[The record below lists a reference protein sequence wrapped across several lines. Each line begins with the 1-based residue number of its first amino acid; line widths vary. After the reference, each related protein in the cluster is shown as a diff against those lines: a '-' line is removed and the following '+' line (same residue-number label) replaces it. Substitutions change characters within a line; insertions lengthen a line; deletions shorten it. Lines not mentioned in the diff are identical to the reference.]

1 MSRRLAH
8 VDRVGVEERAAQ
20 LGKRSIK
27 TTAKAQ
33 GIRLAVSMVDLTTLE
48 GQDTPGKV
56 RQLSAKAVCPAPTM
70 PEIPSVAAVCVYPAL
85 VPTVHAALEGSGVKT
100 AAVSTGFPAGQT
112 SLNIKLQETEET
124 VAAGADEIDMVIS
137 REAFLVGDDARVQR
151 EIARIKDACG
161 EAHLKV
167 ILETAE
173 LGSYDHVRHAS
184 MLAMEAGADFI
195 KTSTG
200 KASSGAT
207 PGVCL
212 VMLEAIRDYQE
223 LTGRLVGFKA
233 AGGVSTSKAALHRL
247 VLVKETLGDKWLT
260 PERIRIGASSLLND
274 LLIQYAKTET
284 GRYGRAED
292 FSKE

>member
-1 MSRRLAH
+1 MIRRLPH
-8 VDRVGVEERAAQ
+8 VDRIGIEERAAW

-27 TTAKAQ
+27 TSAKLQ

-48 GQDTPGKV
+48 GQDTAGKV

-85 VPTVHAALEGSGVKT
+85 VPTVHAALEGSGVHT

-112 SLNIKLQETEET
+112 SMAIKLRETEEA

-137 REAFLVGDDARVQR
+137 REAFLAGDDARVME
-151 EIARIKDACG
+151 EIVRVKEACG
-161 EAHLKV
+161 DAHLKV

-173 LGSYDHVRHAS
+173 LGSYDHVRHGS
-184 MLAMEAGADFI
+184 MLAMEAGADFV

-207 PGVCL
+207 PGGTPGL
-212 VMLEAIRDYQE
+212 PGGDPGYQ
-223 LTGRLVGFKA
+223 
-233 AGGVSTSKAALHRL
+233 
-247 VLVKETLGDKWLT
+247 
-260 PERIRIGASSLLND
+260 
-274 LLIQYAKTET
+274 
-284 GRYGRAED
+284 
-292 FSKE
+292 